1 MSTPI
6 VAPMV
11 GKVISVDVKVG
22 DKVKKND
29 VVAVIEAMKMHV
41 KIFSPADGEIQDI
54 KVSPGQ
60 QVNRSDVL
68 INLS

>member
-41 KIFSPADGEIQDI
+41 KIFAPADGEIQDI